1 VAYLDDLQPAVSQVS
16 WGGLGLRGE
25 LGYEG
30 KHVRVQGASYGH
42 AISAHPPSRVVFTL
56 ESGYRSFHASVAIN
70 DDVPPGL
77 SHADFSVVADGTLVA
92 FAARVTAGG
101 RPIPLVADITGTS
114 TLELRVDST
123 RLAYAH
129 AAWLDARLEPDVEPL
144 VDCLGRVEFGSN
156 LPPRAAKRCIATVA
170 TPNFADFLDD
180 FLGSLRMNGGAQ
192 DDLIVVLGVDPD
204 ERMFAI
210 ARAHDATL
218 IRCRGRRRPD
228 ASIKAALY
236 SIARAVSAEQYFCL
250 DADMLVLADLD
261 AVFSALEVCPSGSV
275 LACADQN
282 QETWE
287 NLGHAL
293 VGLYRGSDV
302 DLARLLG
309 ASFGEAQY
317 RAVLND
323 GAFAGDRRALLALDS
338 AIRAM
343 PGAPAWVDAFYLRN
357 QFVFNLA
364 LARMRCAVPLSD
376 AYNLQLHAQDVQIE
390 RKDEQIQATWQG
402 RPVRVLHFNAAGRS
416 KYPGARGIYA
426 RVAASD
432 RATPLP

>member
-1 VAYLDDLQPAVSQVS
+1 MAYLDDLQPSVSQVS

-30 KHVRVQGASYGH
+30 KRVRVQGASYAH

-56 ESGYRSFHASVAIN
+56 DSGYRSFHASVAIN
-70 DDVPPGL
+70 DDVRPGL
-77 SHADFSVVADGTLVA
+77 SHADFSVVADGVLVA

-101 RPIPLVADITGTS
+101 QPIPLVADITGTS

-129 AAWLDARLEPDVEPL
+129 AAWLDARLEPEVEPL
-144 VDCLGRVEFGSN
+144 VDCLDRVEFGSI
-156 LPPRAAKRCIATVA
+156 LPPRGAKRCIATVA
-170 TPNFADFLDD
+170 TPDFADLLDD
-180 FLGSLRMNGGAQ
+180 FLGSLRMNGGTQ
-192 DDLIVVLGVDPD
+192 NDLVVVLGVDPD
-204 ERMFAI
+204 ERIVAI

-218 IRCRGRRRPD
+218 IRCRARRRPD

-250 DADMLVLADLD
+250 DADMLVLADLG

-293 VGLYRGSDV
+293 VALYRGSEV

-309 ASFGEAQY
+309 VSFGEAQY

-338 AIRAM
+338 TIRGM

-364 LARMRCAVPLSD
+364 LARMRCAVLLSD
-376 AYNLQLHAQDVQIE
+376 AYNLQLHAQDVQVDHAGGHV
-390 RKDEQIQATWQG
+390 RAYWREQ
-402 RPVRVLHFNAAGRS
+402 PVRILHFNAAGRT
-416 KYPGARGIYA
+416 KYEEWRG
-426 RVAASD
+426 RFSTAS
-432 RATPLP
+432 RH